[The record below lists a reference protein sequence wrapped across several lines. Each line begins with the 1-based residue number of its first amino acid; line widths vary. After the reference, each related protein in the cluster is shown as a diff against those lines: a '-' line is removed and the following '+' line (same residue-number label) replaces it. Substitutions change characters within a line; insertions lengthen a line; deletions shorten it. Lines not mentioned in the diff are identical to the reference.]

1 MKRDAL
7 TMPLV
12 EDVLSQLGN
21 YKKKIHGFVQ
31 QLVVE
36 KDGTKDQRKLKSLFN
51 LVHSIGQSCL
61 SVSKMQ

>member
-1 MKRDAL
+1 MSY
-7 TMPLV
+7 PN
-12 EDVLSQLGN
+12 LGII
-21 YKKKIHGFVQ
+21 KKKIHGFVQ

-61 SVSKMQ
+61 SISKMQ